1 MIIYFVSALLIA
13 IVVYQLGAYV
23 TIVAIVVNVV
33 KLLLFLTGIGVAF
46 WLIRRWWRGRRARE
60 VAQIPSL

>member
-23 TIVAIVVNVV
+23 TIVSLMVTVSKVAVALAAFAVLI
-33 KLLLFLTGIGVAF
+33 LLYRRYKGIGRG
-46 WLIRRWWRGRRARE
+46 IKIIWR
-60 VAQIPSL
+60 S